1 MHRKW
6 KPHVRTLGKVDRSG
20 WKREKEGGEREMCH
34 WLLEAMGRWDGS
46 ASLLDPCWTGVEEAE
61 GGRAACSAWQE
72 SQLHRSLPVMR
83 ERTGCHIKGPG
94 GESVHGMEGFCQ
106 LKSQLHLFLYN
117 HFMNLCRK
125 WTVLVSGV
133 VKYLTRKNSKE
144 EGLLCSQSKQL
155 SIVHHGGTAGCSAST
170 LAGV

>member
-1 MHRKW
+1 MWELWAKLIGVVGNGR
-6 KPHVRTLGKVDRSG
+6 R
-20 WKREKEGGEREMCH
+20 REER
-34 WLLEAMGRWDGS
+34 GRCATDFRRRWGLRWFCLPTRP
-46 ASLLDPCWTGVEEAE
+46 LLDWGWRGE

-106 LKSQLHLFLYN
+106 LKSRLHLFLYN
-117 HFMNLCRK
+117 HFMNLCHK

-155 SIVHHGGTAGCSAST
+155 SIVHHGGTAGSSAST